1 MNQSPC
7 DKQEDLFVVPSG
19 TDSYYLYA
27 PLRRVVVS
35 MNRAA
40 VSSVSRYLSSGY
52 SMLKPDDTQVID
64 QLRAA
69 GLFSD
74 PIPQPPITP
83 DDYIFR
89 PHEVTLFP
97 TTRCNLRCIYCYANA
112 GTRHVDMPW
121 EIAQSAIEFVIENAR
136 AVGRDDFIVGFH
148 GGGEPT
154 VNWKLIQQATLY
166 SRQRAKDLGLD
177 VKIHCATNG
186 VLSPA
191 QREFV
196 VSNFT
201 GMNISL
207 DGPADIQDRQR
218 PMANGEGSFAQV
230 MRTIKYFREA
240 RFPFGIRVTL
250 TAKEGHRLSEIV
262 GFIHEQCPQ
271 LDQLHVEPVWQCG
284 RCQMTGEHPPSEEQ
298 FIAYFAEA
306 YKLAH
311 DLGFSLFYSGARLD
325 VLTNKFCAAP
335 GDGFSVTP
343 EGVVSSCFE
352 VTDPADPR
360 AELFHY
366 GHYDKE
372 RREFTID
379 RERVTRLRRL
389 RVENILHCHDCFCKW
404 HCAGDCLAK
413 ALPGMSPDDHV
424 GSPRCHL
431 NREITRL
438 QLDHVARGG
447 LSVSKVTKDKE
458 HQNGG

>member
-1 MNQSPC
+1 MNQGTC
-7 DKQEDLFVVPSG
+7 YKQEELFVVPGG
-19 TDSYYLYA
+19 TDYYYLYA

-35 MNRAA
+35 LNRDA
-40 VSSVSRYLSSGY
+40 VSSVSRYLRGDSTS
-52 SMLKPDDTQVID
+52 LKPIDAQVID
-64 QLRAA
+64 QLRGA
-69 GLFSD
+69 GLFIE
-74 PIPQPPITP
+74 PIPQPPTTP

-121 EIAQSAIEFVIENAR
+121 EIAQAAIEFVIDNAR

-154 VNWKLIQQATLY
+154 VNWKLVQQATLY
-166 SRQRAKDLGLD
+166 ARQRAKDLGLD

-186 VLSPA
+186 VLSLSK
-191 QREFV
+191 REFV

-207 DGPADIQDRQR
+207 DGPANIQDRQR
-218 PMANGEGSFAQV
+218 PLANGKGSFAHV
-230 MRTIKYFREA
+230 MRTIKYFQETK
-240 RFPFGIRVTL
+240 FPFGIRVTL
-250 TAKEGHRLSEIV
+250 TANEGHRLSEIV
-262 GFIHEQCPQ
+262 RFMHEQCPQ

-284 RCQMTGEHPPSEEQ
+284 RCQMTGERPPGEKQ

-306 YKLAH
+306 YELAQ

-343 EGVVSSCFE
+343 EGIVSSCFE

-366 GHYDKE
+366 GHYDKD
-372 RREFTID
+372 RRAFTID
-379 RERVTRLRRL
+379 HHRVARLRRL
-389 RVENILHCHDCFCKW
+389 RVENILHCQDCFCKW

-424 GSPRCHL
+424 GSPRCNL

-438 QLDHVARGG
+438 QLERLADEGSAASNATNR
-447 LSVSKVTKDKE
+447 
-458 HQNGG
+458 